1 MPAPALSFPVR
12 ANLDD
17 FNKKMSDLGN
27 MAGRATRLAVKS
39 FENMDNA
46 IVASSATSFRKI
58 ALGVGGAVVAAKLF
72 GAAISATREQ
82 LAELL
87 AIADKA
93 ADRNVG
99 ADFFQG
105 FVSESRKLRVA
116 VSDMEDALSHASQA
130 TKEKSP
136 INLSEWE
143 TAGERITE
151 VEKALRVFN
160 ATGGKLQG
168 LVLYRDAETQEDK
181 IMAVLTAMNELE
193 AQGRKLEALQLGELM
208 FGSKFVDNIRLGKT
222 SVDSILQSMQAAK
235 EAGDGVFSQAMI
247 ERAKQVDDQ
256 LRLAHQRLDKEMKP
270 SWQSLASIMLDIKE
284 AWTWVV
290 DKAAAFARWINRVDL
305 KILKDELAD
314 INKALEEGPAN
325 RSGFYILWSDR
336 MLTER
341 RDALQGMIDDRSGP
355 VTRPMVT
362 VNRPSRGEGDAPT
375 RKESDASTSRDRF
388 ESTADSIE
396 KRTAALNA
404 ETAAIDLG
412 TAARERAKIVAE
424 LETVAKQANTA
435 AGMENTEVTD
445 EQRERINAVADAWS
459 RAAAASEQ
467 ARGPFASAA
476 RSAMDFNKNLQ
487 NIAVSSVDNLTN
499 AFLSIADGSK
509 TAKEA
514 IADLA
519 QSALRDLS
527 QMIIKAMLY
536 RAISSMFGVPGFAD
550 GGFVPGFASGGY
562 TGGGG
567 KYQPAGIVHRGEYV
581 FNQEAVNRIGVR
593 NLDRLHGYAQGGLVA
608 PAKPPASAS
617 NVTGTPRLNSTLAAS
632 ALMLVARSK
641 EQAKK
646 SPTQCAH
653 LSIARYSGAR
663 LSRRSARLVRT
674 GCSRMTCIALVI
686 DRKNCIYIASDGI
699 GYDDDGI
706 AVAIHPKVLTLPHLS
721 AAIAS
726 TGCGHFTEAFYS
738 RFGWKLESFDD
749 LVEHAAEW
757 SKIIYGEYV
766 AHYGV
771 EDSLCFIM
779 AGWSDARERFEA
791 HSVSSYEGS
800 EKAAP
805 WTLSPLPYIWS
816 SVGLGANGDLA
827 SRFGLRWPELDS
839 PGPVNGFGMTTRLV
853 CAARARSGPL
863 PDDIHDSA
871 RAFAVG
877 GFLQLTVVERDHV
890 STAILHRWPD
900 EIGKKV
906 DPLAGEPMPV
916 NLPEANAASEKSS
929 ND

>member
-17 FNKKMSDLGN
+17 FNKKMGDLGN
-27 MAGRATRLAVKS
+27 IAGRATRLAVKS

-58 ALGVGGAVVAAKLF
+58 ALGIGSAVVAAKLF

-87 AIADKA
+87 SIADKA
-93 ADRNVG
+93 RDRNVG

-116 VSDMEDALSHASQA
+116 VSDMEDALSHAFQA

-181 IMAVLTAMNELE
+181 IMAVLTAMKEME

-222 SVDSILQSMQAAK
+222 SVDSILQSMRAAK

-325 RSGFYILWSDR
+325 RSGLYSLWSDR

-355 VTRPMVT
+355 NTRPIVT
-362 VNRPSRGEGDAPT
+362 VNRPSRGEGAAPT
-375 RKESDASTSRDRF
+375 RTDAVGTRDRF
-388 ESTADSIE
+388 DSAADSIE

-467 ARGPFASAA
+467 ARGPLQSYIRDAQDMGKQFQNLAVDGMRSLENAILDAAKGTTTLSDAFKKMTASILEDLSRMMIRKAITSLFSMIMGEGGGGSAA
-476 RSAMDFNKNLQ
+476 GGIGGLLGSLFGSGAGGW
-487 NIAVSSVDNLTN
+487 TN
-499 AFLSIADGSK
+499 GIPQGVGLGGYAGS
-509 TAKEA
+509 
-514 IADLA
+514 
-519 QSALRDLS
+519 
-527 QMIIKAMLY
+527 
-536 RAISSMFGVPGFAD
+536 
-550 GGFVPGFASGGY
+550 FASGGY
-562 TGGGG
+562 TGFGG
-567 KYQPAGIVHRGEYV
+567 KYQPAGIVHAGEYV
-581 FNQEAVNRIGVR
+581 FSQRAVNRIGVGA
-593 NLDRLHGYAQGGLVA
+593 LDRLHRGYADGGAVEPLPTLPALPA
-608 PAKPPASAS
+608 PALANTASQQHSTSVTINQSFDFRGADRGTESRLRMEAARIKAEAVQEAIIQVQKVRS
-617 NVTGTPRLNSTLAAS
+617 NNPRYL
-632 ALMLVARSK
+632 
-641 EQAKK
+641 
-646 SPTQCAH
+646 
-653 LSIARYSGAR
+653 SGAR
-663 LSRRSARLVRT
+663 
-674 GCSRMTCIALVI
+674 
-686 DRKNCIYIASDGI
+686 
-699 GYDDDGI
+699 
-706 AVAIHPKVLTLPHLS
+706 
-721 AAIAS
+721 
-726 TGCGHFTEAFYS
+726 
-738 RFGWKLESFDD
+738 
-749 LVEHAAEW
+749 
-757 SKIIYGEYV
+757 
-766 AHYGV
+766 
-771 EDSLCFIM
+771 
-779 AGWSDARERFEA
+779 
-791 HSVSSYEGS
+791 
-800 EKAAP
+800 
-805 WTLSPLPYIWS
+805 
-816 SVGLGANGDLA
+816 
-827 SRFGLRWPELDS
+827 
-839 PGPVNGFGMTTRLV
+839 
-853 CAARARSGPL
+853 
-863 PDDIHDSA
+863 
-871 RAFAVG
+871 
-877 GFLQLTVVERDHV
+877 
-890 STAILHRWPD
+890 
-900 EIGKKV
+900 
-906 DPLAGEPMPV
+906 
-916 NLPEANAASEKSS
+916 
-929 ND
+929 